1 VSTVDS
7 DTQRDASDALPAGTR
22 LAEFEVRGVLGLG
35 GFGIVYLA
43 WDLALER
50 EVALKEYMP
59 VVLAGR
65 GNGPKVT
72 LRSESQRETFEI
84 GLRSFVNEAR
94 MLARFDHPSLVKVY
108 RFWEDHGTAYMVM
121 PYYRGR
127 TLRQVRQ
134 MMIEPPDEISCRRL
148 IDPLLSALEL
158 LHAEGVYHRD
168 IAPDNILV
176 GDDGSPVLLDFG
188 AARQV
193 INRTQ
198 SLTAILKPN
207 FAPLEQYADMASM
220 RQGPW
225 TDFYALG
232 ATVYYLITGTPPLPA
247 AARALND
254 ELPPLGAQTRADCS
268 STFFDAIDW
277 TLALRPQERP
287 QSVAVL
293 RAVLDGRI
301 AVPRPTPRSAGLAPR
316 NEPVQGWR
324 SQALAPVLPPPALIV
339 DFDPTQPAPLAMLPM
354 VTMAPTV
361 SRPRRRWLRAG
372 AGLAA
377 FMVVGAVAW
386 WASRPVTTIEPAQ
399 AAAPPRAVLASASAV
414 AASASLPDADAAPA
428 QATSPVALA
437 SSPSVR
443 PRPVRRAQQQR
454 LGDGPRERCGDRNF
468 LALLVCMKQQCE
480 LPALREHPECK
491 RMEAMEQ
498 SQRRQDHP

>member
-1 VSTVDS
+1 MSIAVSTVDS

-59 VVLAGR
+59 VALAGR
-65 GNGPKVT
+65 GRGPKVT
-72 LRSESQRETFEI
+72 LRSQSQRETFDI

-94 MLARFDHPSLVKVY
+94 LLARFDHPSLVKVY

-134 MMIEPPDEISCRRL
+134 MMIEPPDEVACRRL

-168 IAPDNILV
+168 IAPDNILI
-176 GDDGSPVLLDFG
+176 GEDGSPVLLDFG

-225 TDFYALG
+225 TDFYGLG
-232 ATVYYLITGTPPLPA
+232 ATVYYLVTGQPPLPA

-254 ELPPLGAQTRADCS
+254 ELPPLAVLSPLGCS
-268 STFFDAIDW
+268 PTFLDSIDW

-301 AVPRPTPRSAGLAPR
+301 AVPRSAPR
-316 NEPVQGWR
+316 NGVVAARDTPAQGWS
-324 SQALAPVLPPPALIV
+324 SQVLAPVVPLPAVV
-339 DFDPTQPAPLAMLPM
+339 DFDPTQPAPPALLPM
-354 VTMAPTV
+354 VTVGPAMPQ
-361 SRPRRRWLRAG
+361 RRRWRRAG
-372 AGLAA
+372 AGLAG
-377 FMVVGAVAW
+377 MVAVGALAW
-386 WASRPVTTIEPAQ
+386 WAAKPAPPIEPRQ
-399 AAAPPRAVLASASAV
+399 AAAMPQTVLA
-414 AASASLPDADAAPA
+414 AASPLAPAAPA
-428 QATSPVALA
+428 PAPRAAVSPA
-437 SSPSVR
+437 SSPSAR
-443 PRPVRRAQQQR
+443 PRPVRRSPPSQPVAA
-454 LGDGPRERCGDRNF
+454 GPRERCGDRSF
-468 LALLVCMKQQCE
+468 LTMLVCMKQQCE
-480 LPALREHPECK
+480 QPALREHPECK